1 MIFLNIGSNLSSKFG
16 NRFSNIEKSLIF
28 LKNAN
33 IKILKRSSFFE
44 TPSYPKKK
52 NPKFINITIE
62 IEFNLSPINLIKK
75 IKLIEKKMGR
85 VKTKIN
91 DPRICDIDIIDFHGI
106 VLSTD
111 NIILPHPRAHLRNFV
126 LYPLKEICSGW
137 KHPKLNQKIDF
148 LIKSLNFKTSN
159 EITRLSESAIID
171 K

>member
-1 MIFLNIGSNLSSKFG
+1 
-16 NRFSNIEKSLIF
+16 
-28 LKNAN
+28 
-33 IKILKRSSFFE
+33 
-44 TPSYPKKK
+44 
-52 NPKFINITIE
+52 
-62 IEFNLSPINLIKK
+62 
-75 IKLIEKKMGR
+75 MGR

-91 DPRICDIDIIDFHGI
+91 DPRICDIDIIDFNGI